1 MTTPKCRERFVYQE
15 VYASLKRHH
24 SQIQYHMSY
33 MYIVVTYIYTM
44 QILVSFIH
52 RCLEMRLILGE
63 MLHVLKTVAEN
74 NNRWCQLVHWTVMN
88 RCWSILFMFSSHLY
102 INLLLVWNKTRKP
115 TLKGQGWFLR
125 KTWLTKKTT
134 IFFFS
139 DPTEYLGLP
148 SIAFKKSSSFC
159 QSTKLLAAS
168 RQLEDTQRCFDNRSM
183 IGRQPSKIG

>member
-1 MTTPKCRERFVYQE
+1 MIPLHPIYAPRLCPRPSPSNLSWLWPEMTTPKCRERFVYQE

-102 INLLLVWNKTRKP
+102 INLLLVWNKTHKP

-134 IFFFS
+134 IF
-139 DPTEYLGLP
+139 
-148 SIAFKKSSSFC
+148 SS
-159 QSTKLLAAS
+159 QI
-168 RQLEDTQRCFDNRSM
+168 QLN
-183 IGRQPSKIG
+183 I